1 MTNSETTHR
10 PRILL
15 GITSGI
21 AAYKSPEIVRGLI
34 ERGCLVQVVMSSEA
48 RKFVSPLSLQAVS
61 GRRIRDDL
69 WDEAAENAMGH
80 IELARWADLV
90 LIAPA
95 TASCISCLASGSAP
109 RLD

>member
-15 GITSGI
+15 GVTSGI
-21 AAYKSPEIVRGLI
+21 AAYKSPEIVRRLT
-34 ERGCLVQVVMSSEA
+34 ERGCLVQVVMSTEA

-61 GRRIRDDL
+61 GRRVRDDL
-69 WDEAAENAMGH
+69 WDEIAENAMGH

-90 LIAPA
+90 LLAPA
-95 TASCISCLASGSAP
+95 TASGAVALQWGP
-109 RLD
+109 GGR